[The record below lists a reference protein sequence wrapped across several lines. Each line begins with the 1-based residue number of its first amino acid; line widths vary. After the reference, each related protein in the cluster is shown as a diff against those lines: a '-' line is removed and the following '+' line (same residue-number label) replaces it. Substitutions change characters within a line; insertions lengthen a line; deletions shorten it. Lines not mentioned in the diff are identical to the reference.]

1 MKHLKEV
8 EATYWSH
15 LKFAWRESMRCE
27 FMCIILFIHGL
38 IPCLFPDRFN
48 KYISKSQKR
57 INKFQNK
64 TPKAWGDASTTR
76 NME

>member
-15 LKFAWRESMRCE
+15 LKFAWGEAMRCE

-38 IPCLFPDRFN
+38 IPCLFHDSFS
-48 KYISKSQKR
+48 KYISESQKR
-57 INKFQNK
+57 IDKFQNK
-64 TPKAWGDASTTR
+64 TPKAWGDASTMR
-76 NME
+76 HME